1 MVTGIIGFTLGVWVG
16 FFISCIMVSVGKVN
30 KELEE
35 NREKYEERE
44 L

>member
-1 MVTGIIGFTLGVWVG
+1 MVAGIIGFTLGVWVG
-16 FFISCIMVSVGKVN
+16 FFISCIMISVGKVN

-35 NREKYEERE
+35 SREKYEERE

>member
-1 MVTGIIGFTLGVWVG
+1 MVTGIIGFTLGVCVG
-16 FFISCIMVSVGKVN
+16 FFLSCVMVSVGKVN